1 MNTMILSARYHKI
14 QKYQKIEIKKEQNAW
29 WSLDSNAEHV
39 RESWS
44 GKHCAKNNVG
54 KAISPRTTVFLAAKL
69 DANIRS
75 KSLTN
80 HKQKYILL
88 RKRTWQNTVCKTGHS
103 WPGARWRTIILV
115 ACLVKNC
122 YLGGLLGG
130 ELLSW
135 WPAWWRTVILVACL
149 VEKQN
154 AEKQKTFSLAL
165 QYPH

>member
-1 MNTMILSARYHKI
+1 MILSARYHKI
-14 QKYQKIEIKKEQNAW
+14 YRNIRKQKLKKEQNAW
-29 WSLDSNAEHV
+29 QSLDSNAEHV

-88 RKRTWQNTVCKTGHS
+88 RKRTWQNTAWCQVENYYGE
-103 WPGARWRTIILV
+103 
-115 ACLVKNC
+115 C
-122 YLGGLLGG
+122 YPSGLLGREAKCG
-130 ELLSW
+130 KAENFLACFSILLLTGL
-135 WPAWWRTVILVACL
+135 RMIKYILCSYDN
-149 VEKQN
+149 E
-154 AEKQKTFSLAL
+154 
-165 QYPH
+165 